1 MRKVPRTIATSS
13 ILSAIAFTSTAGS
26 IESDPIVVT
35 VGTRGI
41 PLSLLSK
48 RLESLAD
55 FQRQALGS
63 LPTMQAKNYI
73 QTVLIPELLMAEHG
87 RKTLDSVTPRRHA
100 TEAALLRQAYI
111 ANLKQSVMSEA
122 PIAEVDVR
130 KFYDTH
136 PELFTAKEQI
146 RLQRILVG
154 SESEAKELIEKIKS
168 LTSMDDFRN
177 LAREKSLD
185 KATAHRG
192 GELGFVAEDGS
203 TDVPEL
209 NVDKAL
215 FTAAKSLK
223 DGQVVPSPVAE
234 GKYFAVVWRRG
245 SRAQKTAS
253 FESEYARIRQH
264 LLEERVEARLS
275 ESLVSLSKNSL
286 TFRRPEL
293 LETIDFKPILER
305 GFSIQPSPASALS
318 AAQASSKP

>member
-1 MRKVPRTIATSS
+1 MRQVPRTLATST
-13 ILSAIAFTSTAGS
+13 ILSAIAFSSTAVS
-26 IESDPIVVT
+26 IESDPTVVT

-41 PLSLLSK
+41 PISLLSK

-63 LPTMQAKNYI
+63 LPTTQAKSYI
-73 QTVLIPELLMAEHG
+73 QKVLVPELLMAEHG
-87 RKTLDSVTPRRHA
+87 RQSLDMGTPRKRA
-100 TEAALLRQAYI
+100 AEAELLKQAFI
-111 ANLKQSVMSEA
+111 AKLKQSVVAEDSITEA
-122 PIAEVDVR
+122 NVR
-130 KFYDTH
+130 KFYDAH
-136 PELFTAKEQI
+136 PELFTTKEQI

-154 SESEAKELIEKIKS
+154 SESEAKELIAKVKS

-209 NVDKAL
+209 NVDQAL
-215 FTAAKSLK
+215 FAAAKSAK
-223 DGQVVPSPVAE
+223 DGQVVPTPVAE

-253 FESEYARIRQH
+253 FESEYARIRQY
-264 LLEERVEARLS
+264 LFEERVEARLA
-275 ESLVSLSKNSL
+275 ETLVSLRKNSL
-286 TFRRPEL
+286 TIRRPEL
-293 LETIDFKPILER
+293 LETVNFTPILEG
-305 GFSIQPSPASALS
+305 GF
-318 AAQASSKP
+318 SSKPSSANATKAAETSSTP